1 MTVSR
6 ELDRPA
12 TRDAQRV
19 LGTRR
24 RGGANSLP
32 PSYSMLATFAG
43 GNVAVETAG
52 AGRLHWALAGS
63 AGFPAAQVV
72 SGVGAFSS
80 GHVDTMPG
88 AIGLDLP
95 ALVAGQETW
104 FACVLV
110 VAGRIA
116 SSVAEVRVQQGFVS
130 SYATVA
136 SVTGSPTTY
145 EYSNAEGN
153 WRAYEWRGDGSFTLS
168 APGDVDYLMVAGGGG
183 AGGKSY
189 APGAG
194 GGAGGLL
201 QGQLYLAAGVQSL
214 TIGLGGLGGYSTV
227 EAAKGGDTVA
237 LGMTAYGGGAA
248 DETTAAN
255 RNGGSGAGRKAGVA
269 TGFGTGVAGQGH
281 NGAGSP
287 NVGGDGA
294 AAGGGGAGGPGQSP
308 SGTTPGSGGLGVTS
322 NILGFD
328 KGFAGGGVAATSAA
342 TSTATGSH
350 GAAAVGATS
359 ASRKGGD
366 GENGTGAGGSGSA
379 AIANTTVNRGGK
391 GGDGVFILRV
401 KVA

>member
-1 MTVSR
+1 MTWLVTP
-6 ELDRPA
+6 LLRPLLLPL
-12 TRDAQRV
+12 TLSV
-19 LGTRR
+19 LGPVAAAAR
-24 RGGANSLP
+24 ASYVISLQ
-32 PSYSMLATFAG
+32 FNAG
-43 GNVAVETAG
+43 DVSVETEG
-52 AGRLHWALAGS
+52 AGRLHWALVAAAGS
-63 AGFPAAQVV
+63 QAADVV
-72 SGVGAFSS
+72 SGSGAISY

-88 AIGLDLP
+88 AVGIDLP
-95 ALVAGQETW
+95 ALQPGVETW

-110 VAGRIA
+110 VAGRVA
-116 SSVAEVRVQQGFVS
+116 SDVAEVRVQQGFVS
-130 SYATVA
+130 SYAIVA
-136 SVTGSPTTY
+136 SVTGNPTIHD
-145 EYSNAEGN
+145 YSNAEGN
-153 WRAYEWRGDGSFTLS
+153 WRAYEWRGDGGFTLS

-189 APGAG
+189 SPGAG

-201 QGQLYLAAGVQSL
+201 QGQVYLAAGVQSL
-214 TIGLGGLGGYSTV
+214 TIGLGGLGGYSTI
-227 EAAKGGDTVA
+227 EAAKGSNTVA
-237 LGMTAYGGGAA
+237 LGLTAYGGGAA

-281 NGAGSP
+281 NGASSP
-287 NVGGDGA
+287 NAGGDGA
-294 AAGGGGAGGPGQSP
+294 AAGGGGAGGPGQPP

-322 NILGFD
+322 SILGVA

-379 AIANTTVNRGGK
+379 AIANTTLNRGGK

>member
-1 MTVSR
+1 MGR
-6 ELDRPA
+6 LIAPLIRPLLSSLTISVIGQA
-12 TRDAQRV
+12 APVMQASYTISLQFS
-19 LGTRR
+19 
-24 RGGANSLP
+24 GGDIS
-32 PSYSMLATFAG
+32 
-43 GNVAVETAG
+43 VETTG
-52 AGRLHWALAGS
+52 AGRLHWVLVGAAG
-63 AGFPAAQVV
+63 AQAADVV
-72 SGVGAFSS
+72 SGVGASAF

-88 AIGLDLP
+88 AIGIDMP
-95 ALVAGQETW
+95 ALQAGVETW

-110 VAGRIA
+110 VSGRVV
-116 SSVAEVRVQQGFVS
+116 SPVAEVRVQQGFVS

-136 SVTGSPTTY
+136 SVTGSPTVY

-189 APGAG
+189 SSGAG

-201 QGQLYLAAGVQSL
+201 QGQVYLAAGVQEL
-214 TIGLGGLGGYSTV
+214 TIGLGGLGGYSTI
-227 EAAKGGDTVA
+227 EAAKGGNTVA
-237 LGMTAYGGGAA
+237 LGLTAYGGGAA

-287 NVGGDGA
+287 NAGGDGA

-308 SGTTPGSGGLGVTS
+308 SGTAPGSGGLGITS
-322 NILGFD
+322 SILGFD
-328 KGFAGGGVAATSAA
+328 KGFAGGGVAATSSA

-350 GAAAVGATS
+350 GAAATGATS
-359 ASRKGGD
+359 TNRKGGD
-366 GENGTGAGGSGSA
+366 GANGTGAGGSGSA

-391 GGDGVFILRV
+391 GGDGVFIIRV